1 MLTSIKLKSFQRAH
15 FGSFQAYLLFS
26 IEENKSKSDKAGL
39 SSLSIAIYFDKQVKK
54 SKMGG
59 GGRRHENKHYF
70 ILGKMLIQHFEN
82 AMHI

>member
-1 MLTSIKLKSFQRAH
+1 MHILEGAH

-26 IEENKSKSDKAGL
+26 TEENKSKSDKAGL

-54 SKMGG
+54 SKMGA
-59 GGRRHENKHYF
+59 RHENKHYF